1 MLKKALRP
9 TALAA
14 IMALPLAGCLSLG
27 AEPPPSLLTLTSASP
42 IPAGASTTGPASSAL
57 AVLEP
62 ATEQRLNV
70 TRVPVQTSDSS
81 LAYLKEA
88 VWVEKPARL
97 FQNLVAETIRA
108 RGNRLVVREGDL
120 GYNAVTTLSGRLV
133 GREAGDRARQAQP
146 DDAAHL
152 VRIGR
157 GEAGFGETFGHR
169 CADRR
174 LAVAERAVAV
184 EHGELDGHAAS
195 RRISAASAGE
205 PLASSAAATRSRS
218 SGGLFCDSLKVGRQ
232 ARTSISKPTM
242 PLASLF
248 Q

>member
-108 RGNRLVVREGDL
+108 KGNRLVVREGDL

-133 GREAGDRARQAQP
+133 DMGYD
-146 DDAAHL
+146 
-152 VRIGR
+152 
-157 GEAGFGETFGHR
+157 
-169 CADRR
+169 
-174 LAVAERAVAV
+174 
-184 EHGELDGHAAS
+184 
-195 RRISAASAGE
+195 
-205 PLASSAAATRSRS
+205 
-218 SGGLFCDSLKVGRQ
+218 VGTGSVVT
-232 ARTSISKPTM
+232 A
-242 PLASLF
+242 L
-248 Q
+248 